1 MRYHI
6 DTIPVWDALH
16 ADDECLLCLLRRKAE
31 HLLADRYLGAS
42 VMEPD
47 TRIRVNATGFCK
59 THHQML
65 FSLQNRLGHAL
76 MVHTHLMEV
85 KKKLDQLTQP
95 GAPVPSFPWRRK
107 AVKDESGPGQ
117 GMRAL
122 SEGCVLC
129 EDLDRHMK
137 SYAYS
142 LVHLWKTDR
151 NFEQAFRASK
161 GPCLPDCALLMD
173 MAPELLSGDKLTAF
187 YQALQEML
195 KDRLAVIEE
204 ELKWFTLKFDYRNQD
219 KPWGNSRD
227 ALERAITKL
236 RGWAV
241 GKDPGQEK

>member
-16 ADDECLLCLLRRKAE
+16 AGDECLLCLLRRKTE

-47 TRIRVNATGFCK
+47 TRIRVNGTGFCK

-65 FSLQNRLGHAL
+65 YGLQNRLGHAL

-85 KKKLDQLTQP
+85 RKKLGRLARP
-95 GAPVPSFPWRRK
+95 EAPAPALPWRR
-107 AVKDESGPGQ
+107 AARKDASPGQ
-117 GMRAL
+117 ALRAL

-129 EDLDRHMK
+129 DDLDRHMQ

-151 NFEQAFRASK
+151 GFQEAFLTSK

-173 MAPELLSGDKLTAF
+173 MAPELLKGEELRDF
-187 YQALQEML
+187 CQALQTML
-195 KDRLAVIEE
+195 DDRLAVIEGAE
-204 ELKWFTLKFDYRNQD
+204 SGS
-219 KPWGNSRD
+219 P
-227 ALERAITKL
+227 
-236 RGWAV
+236 
-241 GKDPGQEK
+241 